1 MITRSAS
8 IASNSPSLSND
19 THEARDVPD
28 DKYIESENDSS
39 QPGSSKSADSGH
51 ALHETSNMLE
61 VQDLAPQGNQTR
73 EPDITKICRVIE
85 AISNQLR
92 GVEVGMQALQNK
104 QAKLETNMK
113 DWLAAGHDAEMS
125 DASDAS
131 FKPDEE
137 IEQSDGEE

>member
-28 DKYIESENDSS
+28 DEHLERENDSS

-61 VQDLAPQGNQTR
+61 VQNLAPQGNQTR

-92 GVEVGMQALQNK
+92 GVEV
-104 QAKLETNMK
+104 
-113 DWLAAGHDAEMS
+113 DWLAASRDAEMS

-137 IEQSDGEE
+137 IEQSEGEE